1 MSATALVISV
11 VLVTSAALVSPAAF
25 VSVAAMRSRAPLLT
39 ACERRTCRSRAQEQR
54 RESLGSLAPLAAL
67 LTTLRMACATL
78 STLRL
83 RVTSLPHGAPVPSS
97 SSQRNVAF
105 EMRESQIIQRG
116 RRLSQLHGECCRR
129 LRFGAAGCAEEVP

>member
-11 VLVTSAALVSPAAF
+11 VVVTSAVLVSPAA
-25 VSVAAMRSRAPLLT
+25 MRSPALLLT

-54 RESLGSLAPLAAL
+54 RERLGTLASSAAL

-97 SSQRNVAF
+97 SSQRDVAF

-129 LRFGAAGCAEEVP
+129 LRFGTAGCAEEAP

>member
-11 VLVTSAALVSPAAF
+11 VVVTSAVLVSPAA
-25 VSVAAMRSRAPLLT
+25 MRSPAPVFT
-39 ACERRTCRSRAQEQR
+39 VCERRARRSRAQEQR
-54 RESLGSLAPLAAL
+54 RERLGSLAPLAAL

-97 SSQRNVAF
+97 SSQRDVAF

-116 RRLSQLHGECCRR
+116 RRSSQLHGECCRR
-129 LRFGAAGCAEEVP
+129 LRFGAAGCAEVAP

>member
-11 VLVTSAALVSPAAF
+11 VVVTSAVLVSPAA
-25 VSVAAMRSRAPLLT
+25 MRVGAVFTVCDRRA
-39 ACERRTCRSRAQEQR
+39 RRSRAQEQR
-54 RESLGSLAPLAAL
+54 LERLGSLAPLAAL

-97 SSQRNVAF
+97 SSQRDVAL

-129 LRFGAAGCAEEVP
+129 LRFGAAGCAEVAP